1 MHILVTGSSG
11 YIGQALVPYL
21 LEHGYSVSGIDIGWF
36 GQANQQ
42 INLPNFTLKN
52 VNEIAA
58 DDLRDV
64 DVIIHLAA
72 VANDPSGELDSKL
85 TWETNVLFTN
95 SLISAAVAAG
105 VKRFI
110 FASSGSVYGVQDVEK
125 VTENVNPVPLS
136 DYNKTKLIGE
146 RVIASYGADIGLQIV
161 RPGTVCG
168 VSSRPRFD
176 VVVNLLTEQAFSK
189 RRLTVFGGDQIR
201 PHIHIADMCSVY
213 SFLLERPHLSGVF
226 NASFENMSVKALA
239 ERIAEK
245 VGVPID
251 FEASDDPRSYR
262 MSSDKIRNAGFWP
275 EYTVDDAIDELLAAL
290 QNGKI
295 KNSNDAY
302 NVKWMKE
309 NII

>member
-146 RVIASYGADIGLQIV
+146 RVIASYGADI
-161 RPGTVCG
+161 
-168 VSSRPRFD
+168 
-176 VVVNLLTEQAFSK
+176 
-189 RRLTVFGGDQIR
+189 
-201 PHIHIADMCSVY
+201 
-213 SFLLERPHLSGVF
+213 
-226 NASFENMSVKALA
+226 
-239 ERIAEK
+239 
-245 VGVPID
+245 
-251 FEASDDPRSYR
+251 
-262 MSSDKIRNAGFWP
+262 
-275 EYTVDDAIDELLAAL
+275 
-290 QNGKI
+290 
-295 KNSNDAY
+295 
-302 NVKWMKE
+302 
-309 NII
+309 